1 MSDQS
6 STISIISLIVSVV
19 SGPGTFLYNF
29 IHNKAVGKK
38 TSEALILSEQANE
51 IALASNKKSDKANEI
66 SNERLQVLLFDRFSA
81 DFMKFNNIFYPLK
94 NKNNVFLNNF
104 ITDLPKI
111 IRKNDKEINEIF
123 LFYPNYKETFKE
135 IKEKLYILS
144 EVADKLH
151 QLRDRP
157 SNLEQYLD
165 KPDALNAQ
173 IKNIEDGLLS
183 NTIGTEFKDEN
194 RNYLDS
200 LLKMK
205 ENDDFVRKSRDEYV
219 KYSKE
224 REDLEKEIKT
234 MFDDM
239 YNGMEKLATHE
250 MPDTI
255 ETKKG
260 A

>member
-1 MSDQS
+1 MSDHS
-6 STISIISLIVSVV
+6 STISILSFIFSIVSGV
-19 SGPGTFLYNF
+19 GTFVYNVK
-29 IHNKAVGKK
+29 HNKAVGEK
-38 TSEALILSEQANE
+38 TSEALRLSKQ
-51 IALASNKKSDKANEI
+51 ANEI
-66 SNERLQVLLFDRFSA
+66 SNERLQVLLFDRFIV
-81 DFMKFNNIFYPLK
+81 DFTKFNNIFYPLK

-104 ITDLPKI
+104 ITDLSEI
-111 IRKNDKEINEIF
+111 IRKNDKEINEIL
-123 LFYPNYKETFKE
+123 LFHPNYKETLKE
-135 IKEKLYILS
+135 IKEKLNIMS
-144 EVADKLH
+144 ELVCKLH

-183 NTIGTEFKDEN
+183 NTIGTEFKDAN

-205 ENDDFVRKSRDEYV
+205 ENDDFVRKPRDEYV

-224 REDLEKEIKT
+224 RADLEKEIKT

-260 A
+260 G

>member
-1 MSDQS
+1 MSDHS
-6 STISIISLIVSVV
+6 SIISILSLCVSA
-19 SGPGTFLYNF
+19 GTFLYNF

-38 TSEALILSEQANE
+38 TSEALRLSEQANE

-81 DFMKFNNIFYPLK
+81 DFMKFNNIFYDLK
-94 NKNNVFLNNF
+94 DKNNVLLNNF
-104 ITDLPKI
+104 IRNLPEI

-135 IKEKLYILS
+135 IKEKLNILN
-144 EVADKLH
+144 EIEYKLN
-151 QLRDRP
+151 QLRNRP

-183 NTIGTEFKDEN
+183 NTIGTEFKDGN

-205 ENDDFVRKSRDEYV
+205 ENDDFVRKPRDEYV

-224 REDLEKEIKT
+224 RADLEKEIKT

-239 YNGMEKLATHE
+239 YNGMERLATHE

-260 A
+260 G